1 MSDLSGFFAA
11 IERALFEVA
20 TWVILIPKTLYLV
33 LSHPGKVPEYVKGE
47 LRPRDDG
54 SARFQGIVSPLLLFL
69 LVALGP
75 LLLVQVVQL
84 PKAPIEGASTGNVG
98 TESRFRVDFADIPD
112 ADSMRITWSIEKAD
126 TEWGEFIHDETHC
139 YEYWQRLDCGQARF
153 SELVDE
159 GKSADE
165 ARRVIIAEG
174 IDASKAQ
181 EIYDYWCSPPP
192 GRGCDPAFDQAF
204 DQFAGLIEAGNS
216 ADETRRA
223 IAEAHGAEAAQR
235 IYDYWCSPPPG
246 SGCDPDSDQNFDEDF
261 DEDFDDDFDE
271 DFDEDSDQAFDQFAE
286 LIEAG
291 NSADAARQAVAEDH
305 GVDTAWELYEYWC
318 SPPPGSGCDP
328 AYDRFVELQN
338 EGKTEQAALDA
349 ISREFSPEAA
359 AAISGLEAG
368 FAEPEDSY
376 SDVFTYTWKEPGVYR
391 IEFEVRDIR
400 SDDLIDQ
407 SEVKKIVVEQK
418 PLTPAATD
426 SPERDPHDR
435 QKPPPSRDPTN
446 LDRELQPMGHLDFD
460 KGQNPR
466 GNKPGET
473 DAKIQ
478 DFFQSFATAAM
489 ALAFLMFPLVLTL
502 ATELHRGRPLTQS
515 TIKPAF
521 YAQCLYLSPF
531 IVSIWIPI
539 LLSQY
544 LPEPGDEYLLALLL
558 AAVIFLWLVI
568 AEVGF
573 VRNERSISRFRAI
586 LWLFVPVTFV
596 IASLAV
602 VGFLAFQ
609 HKYAIVEY
617 VGRSVM
623 VLMLI
628 PFIASGFVRLW
639 RLVTRK
645 SVESPFAHRRVPDE
659 P

>member
-75 LLLVQVVQL
+75 LLLVQVIQL

-112 ADSMRITWSIEKAD
+112 ADSMRITWSIERAD

-139 YEYWQRLDCGQARF
+139 YEYLQRLDCGQARF
-153 SELVDE
+153 MELVDE

-165 ARRVIIAEG
+165 AMRVIIAEG
-174 IDASKAQ
+174 MDPSDAQ
-181 EIYDYWCSPPP
+181 EIYGYWCSPPP
-192 GRGCDPAFDQAF
+192 GRGCDPGSDQDFDEDFDEGFDQAF
-204 DQFAGLIEAGNS
+204 DQFHALIDGGSS
-216 ADETRRA
+216 ADAARQA
-223 IAEAHGAEAAQR
+223 IAEDHGLDTARE
-235 IYDYWCSPPPG
+235 IYDYWCSPPLG
-246 SGCDPDSDQNFDEDF
+246 RGCSPAFDRA
-261 DEDFDDDFDE
+261 
-271 DFDEDSDQAFDQFAE
+271 SDQFAE

-305 GVDTAWELYEYWC
+305 GIDTARELYDYWC

-328 AYDRFVELQN
+328 AYDRFVELRN
-338 EGKTEQAALDA
+338 EGTAEQEALDA

-359 AAISGLEAG
+359 AAVSGLEAG

-376 SDVFTYTWKEPGVYR
+376 SDVFTSTWKEPGVYR

-446 LDRELQPMGHLDFD
+446 LDRELPPMGPLDFD

-473 DAKIQ
+473 DARIQ
-478 DFFQSFATAAM
+478 KFFQSFATAAM

-539 LLSQY
+539 LLSRY

-602 VGFLAFQ
+602 VGFLAIQ